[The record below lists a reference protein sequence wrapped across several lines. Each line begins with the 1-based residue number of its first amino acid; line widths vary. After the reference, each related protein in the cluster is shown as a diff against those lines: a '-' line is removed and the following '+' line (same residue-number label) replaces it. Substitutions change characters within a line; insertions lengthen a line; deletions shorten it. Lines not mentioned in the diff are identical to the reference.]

1 MKMKILLKTFVVL
14 SCLLL
19 TAGVADAQFKVVG
32 YMPSWAGSVSAVQYS
47 KLTHI
52 NYAFLLPNADGSLQA
67 IDNASKLQSLVS
79 TAHANGVK
87 VQISVGGWNNGDDSH
102 FETLAGNATTRT
114 NFVNALVSFVSQY
127 GLDGVD
133 IDWEYPDG
141 GSSANNYLA
150 LMQQL
155 ATQMHNRGKLLT
167 AAVVAYGGS
176 SILNGVFDVVDFL
189 NIMAY
194 DENDYQHSTY
204 ALAVQ
209 AVNYWR
215 GRGLAAGKTVLG
227 VPFYGHPTWESY
239 AALIARGADP
249 YSDTFDGVGYNGIT
263 TIKSKTN
270 LAFDQGGGIM
280 MWELSQDATGTYSLL
295 SAIHDVV
302 VSRGGGGGGGNT
314 GVIEA
319 ESYSS
324 MSGVQTEA
332 CTDAGGGS
340 DVGYIDTGDWMAYS
354 NVSFPTTGD
363 YTIQYRVASLS
374 GGGKISA
381 DLNAGAI
388 ALGSIDVPS
397 TGGWQNWTTVSLTV
411 HVTAGTYSLGL
422 YAATGGFNVNWL
434 KVTPVSA
441 AFTTTVQAE
450 SYSNMSGIQT
460 ETCTD
465 AGGGSDVGYV
475 DTGDWMAYYNINFPS
490 TGAYKV
496 EYRVASVSG
505 GNLSLDLNAGSIQLG
520 SVSIPATG
528 GWQTWT
534 TVSNTV
540 NVTAG
545 TYNLGVYAVTGG
557 WNLNWVRITYLGASA
572 SAASKAVATAV
583 QSLSPEVPS
592 GVQEGLTI
600 YPNPAHDD
608 LRILAGSAL
617 AGGQVRVYDISG
629 KQVIALQRVNGHVD
643 VSQLRPGV
651 YTLVISSQTKMVTR
665 TFIKF

>member
-14 SCLLL
+14 LSLLL

-87 VQISVGGWNNGDDSH
+87 AQISVGGWNNGDDSH
-102 FETLAGNATTRT
+102 FETLAGNATYRT
-114 NFVNALVSFVSQY
+114 NFVNNLVSFVAQY

-133 IDWEYPDG
+133 IDWEYPDDG
-141 GSSANNYLA
+141 GSAGNYLA

-155 ATQMHNRGKLLT
+155 ATEMHNRGKLLT

-215 GRGLAAGKTVLG
+215 GRGLSAAKTVLG

-280 MWELSQDATGTYSLL
+280 MWELSQDATGAYSLL

-302 VSRGGGGGGGNT
+302 VSRGGGGGGNT

-324 MSGVQTEA
+324 MSGIQTEA

-381 DLNAGAI
+381 DLNAGSI
-388 ALGSIDVPS
+388 QLGSVDVPS
-397 TGGWQNWTTVSLTV
+397 TGGWQNWTTISLTV

-422 YAATGGFNVNWL
+422 YAAAGGFNVNWL

-441 AFTTTVQAE
+441 VFTTTVQAE

-465 AGGGSDVGYV
+465 AGGGADVAYV
-475 DTGDWMAYYNINFPS
+475 DAGDWMAYYNINFPS

-520 SVSIPATG
+520 AVSIPATG

-557 WNLNWVRITYLGASA
+557 WNLNWVKITYLGASA
-572 SAASKAVATAV
+572 SAASKTVAAGAQAV
-583 QSLSPEVPS
+583 SLEVTGGTP
-592 GVQEGLTI
+592 QGLSI
-600 YPNPAHDD
+600 YPNPVHDD
-608 LRILAGSAL
+608 LRILVSEEL
-617 AGGQVRVYDISG
+617 TGGQVRVYDISG
-629 KQVIALQRVNGHVD
+629 KQVIALQRAGGHVD

-651 YTLVISSQTKMVTR
+651 YTLVISSQAKMVTKM
-665 TFIKF
+665 FIKR

>member
-1 MKMKILLKTFVVL
+1 MKMKILLKTFVFL
-14 SCLLL
+14 SCLLFS
-19 TAGVADAQFKVVG
+19 AGAADAQFKVVG

-67 IDNASKLQSLVS
+67 IDNPSKLQSLVS

-102 FETLAGNATTRT
+102 FETLAANATYRT
-114 NFVNALVSFVSQY
+114 NFVNNLVSFVSQY

-133 IDWEYPDG
+133 IDWEYPND

-209 AVNYWR
+209 SVNYWR

-302 VSRGGGGGGGNT
+302 ASRGGGGGGGT
-314 GVIEA
+314 PGVIEA

-381 DLNAGAI
+381 DLNAGAV

-397 TGGWQNWTTVSLTV
+397 TGGWQNWTTISLTV

-422 YAATGGFNVNWL
+422 YATTGGFNVNWL

-465 AGGGSDVGYV
+465 TGGGSDVGYV
-475 DTGDWMAYYNINFPS
+475 DAADWMAYYNINFPS

-505 GNLSLDLNAGSIQLG
+505 GTLSLDLNAGAIQLG
-520 SVSIPATG
+520 SVNIPATG

-557 WNLNWVRITYLGASA
+557 WNLNWVKITYLGASA
-572 SAASKAVATAV
+572 SAASKTVAANAQAV
-583 QSLSPEVPS
+583 SLEASAGKP
-592 GVQEGLTI
+592 EGLTI
-600 YPNPAHDD
+600 YPNPVHDD
-608 LRILAGSAL
+608 LRILAGEEL

-629 KQVIALQRVNGHVD
+629 KQVIVIQRAAGHVD

-665 TFIKF
+665 MFIKR

>member
-1 MKMKILLKTFVVL
+1 MKITQKSFAILVFLIL
-14 SCLLL
+14 SSGL
-19 TAGVADAQFKVVG
+19 AFSQFNVVG
-32 YMPSWAGSVSAVQYS
+32 YMPTWAGSVSAVQYS

-67 IDNASKLQSLVS
+67 IEDAPKLQSLVS
-79 TAHANGVK
+79 MAHASGVK

-102 FETLAGNATTRT
+102 FESLAGNSTSRT
-114 NFVNALVSFVSQY
+114 NFVNNLVSFVSLY

-133 IDWEYPDG
+133 IDWEYPDNG
-141 GSSANNYLA
+141 GSANNYLA

-155 ATQMHNRGKLLT
+155 STQMHSRGKILT
-167 AAVVAYGGS
+167 AAVVAYGGA

-215 GRGLAAGKTVLG
+215 GRGLPAAKTVLG
-227 VPFYGHPTWESY
+227 VPFYGHPSWESY

-249 YSDTFDGVGYNGIT
+249 YSDTFNGVGYNGIT

-280 MWELSQDATGTYSLL
+280 MWELSQDATGANSLV

-302 VSRGGGGGGGNT
+302 VSRGGGGGGNT

-319 ESYSS
+319 ESYTS
-324 MSGVQTEA
+324 MSGVQTET
-332 CTDAGGGS
+332 CTDTNGGS
-340 DVGYIDTGDWMAYS
+340 DVGYIDAGDWMAYS
-354 NVSFPTTGD
+354 NVNFPTTGD
-363 YTIQYRVASLS
+363 YTIQYRVASLN
-374 GGGKISA
+374 GGGVISA
-381 DLNAGAI
+381 DLNAGTIQLGTI
-388 ALGSIDVPS
+388 AVPS
-397 TGGWQNWTTVSLTV
+397 TGGWQNWTTISQTV
-411 HVTAGTYSLGL
+411 HVTAGTYALGL
-422 YAATGGFNVNWL
+422 NAASGGFNVNWL
-434 KVTPVSA
+434 KVAPVNA

-460 ETCTD
+460 ETTTD
-465 AGGGSDVGYV
+465 AGGGSNVGYI
-475 DTGDWMAYYNINFPS
+475 DAGDWMAYYNINFPS

-496 EYRVASVSG
+496 EYRVASVNG
-505 GNLSLDLNAGSIQLG
+505 GTLSLDLNAGSIQLG
-520 SVSIPATG
+520 SVTIPATG

-540 NVTAG
+540 NITAG

-557 WNLNWVRITYLGASA
+557 WNLNWVKITYLGS
-572 SAASKAVATAV
+572 SAAAARQAITASRQSAVPNPAAAKA
-583 QSLSPEVPS
+583 S
-592 GVQEGLTI
+592 GVVI
-600 YPNPAHDD
+600 YPNPAHDYLTITVD
-608 LRILAGSAL
+608 GESTGSI
-617 AGGQVRVYDISG
+617 VKVSDISG
-629 KQVIALQRVNGHVD
+629 REVIAARPLSGHLD
-643 VSQLRPGV
+643 ISHLSPGV
-651 YTLVISSQTKMVTR
+651 YSLLISKGTKT
-665 TFIKF
+665 TTKLFIKH

>member
-204 ALAVQ
+204 ALAVP

-629 KQVIALQRVNGHVD
+629 KQVIALQRANGHVD

>member
-1 MKMKILLKTFVVL
+1 MKLKILQKTFVP
-14 SCLLL
+14 LLC
-19 TAGVADAQFKVVG
+19 AFVFADTSFSQFKVVG
-32 YMPSWAGSVSAVQYS
+32 YLPSWSGSVSAVQYS
-47 KLTHI
+47 KLTHV
-52 NYAFLLPNADGSLQA
+52 NYAFLLPNSDGSLQA

-102 FETLAGNATTRT
+102 FETLAANSTYRT
-114 NFVNALVSFVSQY
+114 NFVNNLVSFVNQY

-133 IDWEYPDG
+133 IDWEYPDDG
-141 GSSANNYLA
+141 GSANNYLSM
-150 LMQQL
+150 MQQL
-155 ATQMHNRGKLLT
+155 STEMHNRGKLLT
-167 AAVVAYGGS
+167 AAVVSYGGS

-209 AVNYWR
+209 SLNYWR
-215 GRGLAAGKTVLG
+215 GRGLAAGKAVLG
-227 VPFYGHPTWESY
+227 VPFYGHPTWESF

-302 VSRGGGGGGGNT
+302 VSRGGGGGNT

-319 ESYSS
+319 ESYSN
-324 MSGVQTEA
+324 MSGVQTETCA
-332 CTDAGGGS
+332 DTGGGS
-340 DVGYIDTGDWMAYS
+340 DVGHIDAGDWMAYS
-354 NVSFPTTGD
+354 NVNFPTTGD
-363 YTIQYRVASLS
+363 YIIQYRVASLS

-381 DLNAGAI
+381 DLNAGSI
-388 ALGSIDVPS
+388 QLGSIDVPS
-397 TGGWQNWTTVSLTV
+397 TGGWQNWTTISLTV
-411 HVTAGTYSLGL
+411 HVTAGTYSMGL
-422 YAATGGFNVNWL
+422 YAVTGGFNVNWL
-434 KVTPVSA
+434 KVTPVSI
-441 AFTTTVQAE
+441 AFTATVEAE
-450 SYSNMSGIQT
+450 SYNNMSGIQT

-465 AGGGSDVGYV
+465 TGGGLDVGYV
-475 DTGDWMAYYNINFPS
+475 DTGDWMAYYNITFPT

-496 EYRVASVSG
+496 EYRVASMNG
-505 GNLSLDLNAGSIQLG
+505 GTLSLDLNAGSIQLG

-528 GWQTWT
+528 GWQSWT

-540 NVTAG
+540 NITAG

-557 WNLNWVRITYLGASA
+557 WNLNWVKITYLGASA
-572 SAASKAVATAV
+572 GAAGKPAVTVGQSAALGEQVDN
-583 QSLSPEVPS
+583 P
-592 GVQEGLTI
+592 EGLML
-600 YPNPAHDD
+600 YPNPAHDE
-608 LRILAGSAL
+608 LRILTGEDL
-617 AGGQVRVYDISG
+617 AGASVRVYDISG
-629 KQVIALQRVNGHVD
+629 RMMIAYQRIAGPID
-643 VSQLRPGV
+643 ISRLSPGV
-651 YTLVISSQTKMVTR
+651 YTLVITRPTKTTTR
-665 TFIKF
+665 TFVKQ

>member
-1 MKMKILLKTFVVL
+1 MKMKTRQKSLAM
-14 SCLLL
+14 LLL
-19 TAGVADAQFKVVG
+19 FILSSGLAFSQFKVVG
-32 YMPSWAGSVSAVQYS
+32 YMPTWAGSVSAVQYS

-67 IDNASKLQSLVS
+67 IEDASKLQSLVS
-79 TAHANGVK
+79 TGHANGVK
-87 VQISVGGWNNGDDSH
+87 VQISVGGWNDGDDSH
-102 FETLAGNATTRT
+102 FETLSGNSTSRN
-114 NFVNALVSFVSQY
+114 NFVNNLVNFVSQY

-133 IDWEYPDG
+133 IDWEYPDD

-155 ATQMHNRGKLLT
+155 STAMHSRGKILT

-215 GRGLAAGKTVLG
+215 GRGLAAAKTVLG

-249 YSDTFDGVGYNGIT
+249 YSDTFNGVGYNGIT

-280 MWELSQDATGTYSLL
+280 MWELSQDATGANSLV

-319 ESYSS
+319 ESFTS
-324 MSGVQTEA
+324 MSGVQTET
-332 CTDAGGGS
+332 CTDTNGGS

-354 NVSFPTTGD
+354 NVNFPTTGD
-363 YTIQYRVASLS
+363 YIIQYRVASLN
-374 GGGKISA
+374 GGGVISA

-388 ALGSIDVPS
+388 QLGTVAVPS
-397 TGGWQNWTTVSLTV
+397 TGGWQNWTTVSLTA
-411 HVTAGTYSLGL
+411 HVTAGTYALGL
-422 YAATGGFNVNWL
+422 YAASGGFNVNWL

-441 AFTTTVQAE
+441 AFTTTIQAE

-460 ETCTD
+460 ETTTD
-465 AGGGSDVGYV
+465 TGGGSDVGYT
-475 DTGDWMAYYNINFPS
+475 DTGDWMSYYNINFPS

-496 EYRVASVSG
+496 EYRVASLNG
-505 GNLSLDLNAGSIQLG
+505 GSLSLDLNAGSIQLG
-520 SVSIPATG
+520 SVNIPATG

-557 WNLNWVRITYLGASA
+557 WNLNWVRITYLGS
-572 SAASKAVATAV
+572 SAAAAGKTVTATRQPAIID
-583 QSLSPEVPS
+583 PAAARTS
-592 GVQEGLTI
+592 GLVI
-600 YPNPAHDD
+600 YPNPAHDYLTIASD
-608 LRILAGSAL
+608 GELTGSVVKVIDIAGREVISAQ
-617 AGGQVRVYDISG
+617 QVSGHLDISH
-629 KQVIALQRVNGHVD
+629 L
-643 VSQLRPGV
+643 SPGV
-651 YTLVISSQTKMVTR
+651 YTLVLSKGTKVITKL
-665 TFIKF
+665 FIKH